1 MISYDIYLFHYY
13 SFTSLINR
21 CNKLNIEV
29 KKYYVYGNDFYL
41 KINRKYRK
49 IVKDNFKDYKIVSK
63 MGFIN
68 IIESLITKPITLISL
83 TLAITLFL
91 NLSNRIYDIE
101 FKGDYPLIENRIL
114 EVLNNENIYKYGYNI
129 SLENIEK
136 IETKIK
142 DEFNDEL
149 ESFKIYKVGAKLSVE
164 YKKRRKESIKEESK
178 NNIYASKDGV
188 IKSFSILKGNKVVKA
203 NQFVKKGDL
212 LIEGSIENH
221 DDKIV
226 YIGAKGSVYASTYYF
241 IEISTNEVL
250 NEVMM
255 HARLLDLARSEV
267 SKNINSDKEYI
278 EKEVILNSDLKSGYM
293 RVYYVLYEDIT
304 I

>member
-21 CNKLNIEV
+21 CNTLNIEV
-29 KKYYVYGNDFYL
+29 KKYYVYGDDFYL

-49 IVKDNFKDYKIVSK
+49 IVKDNFKDFKIVSK

-68 IIESLITKPITLISL
+68 LIESLITKPIILISL
-83 TLAITLFL
+83 TLAISLFF
-91 NLSNRIYDIE
+91 NLSSRVYEIE

-114 EVLNNENIYKYGYNI
+114 KALNDENIYKYGYNV

-136 IETKIK
+136 IETKIR

-164 YKKRRKESIKEESK
+164 YKKRRKESIKEEVK

-188 IKSFSILKGNKVVKA
+188 IKSFSIIKGNKVVKY

-212 LIEGSIENH
+212 LIEGSIENNNGEM
-221 DDKIV
+221 V

-241 IEISTNEVL
+241 IEISTNEDL

-255 HARLLDLARSEV
+255 HARLLYLARNEV
-267 SKNINSDKEYI
+267 SKNINSEKEYI
-278 EKEVILNSDLKSGYM
+278 EKETIIKSDLKSGYM
-293 RVYYVLYEDIT
+293 RIYYVLYEDIT